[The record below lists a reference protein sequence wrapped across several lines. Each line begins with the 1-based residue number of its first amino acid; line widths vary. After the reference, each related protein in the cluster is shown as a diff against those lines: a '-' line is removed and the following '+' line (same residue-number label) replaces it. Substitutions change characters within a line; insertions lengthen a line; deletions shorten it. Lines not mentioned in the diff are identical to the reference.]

1 MKVAIINIGISNVFS
16 VEQTIKNIGFQAFIA
31 NNPSQ
36 LNDVDKIILPGVGS
50 FKKAMENL
58 NSLNWINILK
68 KKIIL
73 EKKPIL
79 GICLGM
85 QLLAKSSDEISY
97 TKGLSFID
105 GEITRIDNLGC
116 KKNLPHIGW
125 NDVKI
130 KKTPLT
136 NNIDQ
141 NSDFYFVHSY
151 AYKKLPN
158 NIIIGTTEYDIEIIS
173 IINYKNIYGVQF
185 HPEKSSN
192 SGKILLKNFLEI

>member
-1 MKVAIINIGISNVFS
+1 MKIAIIDIGISNVFS
-16 VEQTIKNIGFQAFIA
+16 VEQTIKKIGYNAFIA

-36 LNDVDKIILPGVGS
+36 LNTADKIILPGVGS

-58 NSLNWINILK
+58 NLMNWIDILK
-68 KKIIL
+68 KKVIL

-85 QLLAKSSDEISY
+85 QLLAESSDEISH
-97 TKGLSFID
+97 TKGLSFIN
-105 GEITRIDNLGC
+105 GNVTKMYTLGC
-116 KKNLPHIGW
+116 KKNLPHVGW
-125 NDVKI
+125 NNVKI

-151 AYKKLPN
+151 VYKKLPD
-158 NIIIGTTEYDIEIIS
+158 NIIIGTTDYDINFIS
-173 IINYKNIYGVQF
+173 IINYQNIYGVQF

-192 SGKILLKNFLEI
+192 SGKILLKNFLDI